1 VLRPRR
7 FDSSRERG
15 EPFDFQ
21 VGEGQA
27 PPAPP
32 PPPRTKWT
40 RRVPHPVLIGHA
52 ASLSQ
57 VIQCWELAFLSMKKG
72 ERALLTCEHE
82 HAYGLRGAPAPP
94 TLAPHATP
102 EPAHARQPAR
112 GVCWRVR

>member
-1 VLRPRR
+1 
-7 FDSSRERG
+7 
-15 EPFDFQ
+15 
-21 VGEGQA
+21 
-27 PPAPP
+27 
-32 PPPRTKWT
+32 
-40 RRVPHPVLIGHA
+40 
-52 ASLSQ
+52 
-57 VIQCWELAFLSMKKG
+57 MKKG